1 MADRFIFPKGFL
13 MIPREIAINTDLS
26 NSAKIIFAMILDS
39 TTRDLVCTA
48 TDGELADFAKTSI
61 STVKRAILALK
72 NCGYIKSETRRDK
85 FGVTN
90 RYIYLLI
97 NENGNRTHWR

>member
-1 MADRFIFPKGFL
+1 MADRFIFPRGYL

-26 NSAKIIFAMILDS
+26 NSAKII
-39 TTRDLVCTA
+39 
-48 TDGELADFAKTSI
+48 FAKTSI

-90 RYIYLLI
+90 RCIYLLI